1 MNRVRYGF
9 YQWPYDFTTAP
20 SRGTSFRSEAELAT
34 NLSMWATDP
43 RPQRCRAWVILG
55 DPWDTPKLQSALNF
69 GVQHRYGQPPC
80 LAGGT
85 LKTL

>member
-1 MNRVRYGF
+1 MNRV
-9 YQWPYDFTTAP
+9 WVLSMALPLIPTAL
-20 SRGTSFRSEAELAT
+20 SCGTSFRSEAELAT

-43 RPQRCRAWVILG
+43 RQTVAPLRAAAELGCLTAPNFWVLQNSHTYRQ
-55 DPWDTPKLQSALNF
+55 TP
-69 GVQHRYGQPPC
+69 R